1 MKVRIISGAYGYRR
15 DTDASPELI
24 LKGRCVDVPED
35 EAARLV
41 SLHVAEFCEDM
52 TTAPVATPEEPVSG
66 IEPGETMGEVEQPAE
81 GQETAFLDAEQMQG
95 MTVSALKKLAEDMG
109 IDTKKLRTKAQ
120 LIAAICDVPLEDCIE
135 EDAELPP
142 VLEAGAPVV

>member
-1 MKVRIISGAYGYRR
+1 MTPTSGAF
-15 DTDASPELI
+15 DAPAE
-24 LKGRCVDVPED
+24 V
-35 EAARLV
+35 AARLV
-41 SLHVAEFCEDM
+41 SLGVAEYCDIP
-52 TTAPVATPEEPVSG
+52 PVATPDAPVSG
-66 IEPGETMGEVEQPAE
+66 FEPGETMGEVEQPAE